1 MCPPSPTISM
11 TVKRW
16 AGATMFLLGEM
27 PPGCGIAAPCPSSP
41 ALLLPQGCF
50 DQILEDIKTNAD
62 VVGGVAAGI
71 AALEVSAL
79 SSRVGVHL
87 GCRGAGAAPTGHHL
101 PQGGYE
107 PSSPGKPSSFSLR
120 VPGGGH
126 YWAASVPGGDTRGS
140 DSLFAPP
147 DRSHGRLHVP
157 VLPPGPEVTPGS
169 SGKPCPPPPCA
180 GVLLTAA
187 PLSGPDAGR
196 CTVTLEL
203 F

>member
-1 MCPPSPTISM
+1 MCPPSPTISV
-11 TVKRW
+11 TVKLW

-27 PPGCGIAAPCPSSP
+27 PPGCGIAAPCPSSS
-41 ALLLPQGCF
+41 ALLPLQGCF

-79 SSRVGVHL
+79 SSRVGVRL
-87 GCRGAGAAPTGHHL
+87 GCQGA
-101 PQGGYE
+101 GYE
-107 PSSPGKPSSFSLR
+107 PSSPGTPSSSSLR